1 MPHFMEIAVAWF
13 HKNVDFVSEI
23 VKLFLRLST
32 LFDKGMKMSNI
43 KEFKINMKILNIFK
57 NENDNVSQMF

>member
-1 MPHFMEIAVAWF
+1 
-13 HKNVDFVSEI
+13 
-23 VKLFLRLST
+23 
-32 LFDKGMKMSNI
+32 MKMSNI